1 MHSNI
6 LRGDV
11 AMLSVLI
18 PPLPANARAA
28 RYLPYDALLPAPDV
42 AGLERVIAAP
52 AASEPR
58 HRGAVAAP

>member
-1 MHSNI
+1 
-6 LRGDV
+6 
-11 AMLSVLI
+11 MLSVLI